1 MSPRRARATK
11 RNLVRWTDDLDKEVL
26 LVVQYACAE
35 AGIKIPWGRVAE
47 IMGPHF
53 TEGAIVQHLAKL
65 RTLMAKLEIPV
76 PPALKRGMLT
86 KTPSKVYGN
95 VTPKRTFDR
104 IEPLYTGSPNANADT
119 RSVYEKAA
127 SIKVEEDGSPTPQGK
142 GRMRTGGRT
151 RNMSDDDD
159 DEEDDDPVPETLYDS
174 DASPKKKRRATKS
187 KKVDTSAVDLPATPE
202 RKVEESGESS
212 ISTIEQSTGPSR
224 RTRGI
229 KRDYTLM
236 DPVLDDMD
244 ADVDQDDDDSV
255 AGNDDSSDPGEE
267 SAMPAGKFQ
276 DFPTL
281 APSDID
287 IMATVNVND
296 DLPHLGSD
304 IFGENA
310 ANINAPNVDPFTGVS
325 GWHGVAGMFASMPAA
340 SFPPGTVN
348 GAALWRPNSLY
359 NQPEMNLQ
367 NFDMPLA
374 LGTGPMEFA
383 PELFRQYSVD
393 SSYQTSR
400 NDSVAT
406 GMSSFT
412 SASESQQDRP
422 RARLA
427 EAATFKVDN
436 LDDFSLDPQE
446 KPGPVLNEHWN
457 EAFSQDMDEF
467 ASTGKDFSV

>member
-1 MSPRRARATK
+1 
-11 RNLVRWTDDLDKEVL
+11 
-26 LVVQYACAE
+26 
-35 AGIKIPWGRVAE
+35 
-47 IMGPHF
+47 
-53 TEGAIVQHLAKL
+53 
-65 RTLMAKLEIPV
+65 
-76 PPALKRGMLT
+76 
-86 KTPSKVYGN
+86 
-95 VTPKRTFDR
+95 
-104 IEPLYTGSPNANADT
+104 
-119 RSVYEKAA
+119 
-127 SIKVEEDGSPTPQGK
+127 
-142 GRMRTGGRT
+142 
-151 RNMSDDDD
+151 
-159 DEEDDDPVPETLYDS
+159 
-174 DASPKKKRRATKS
+174 
-187 KKVDTSAVDLPATPE
+187 
-202 RKVEESGESS
+202 
-212 ISTIEQSTGPSR
+212 
-224 RTRGI
+224 
-229 KRDYTLM
+229 
-236 DPVLDDMD
+236 
-244 ADVDQDDDDSV
+244 
-255 AGNDDSSDPGEE
+255 
-267 SAMPAGKFQ
+267 
-276 DFPTL
+276 
-281 APSDID
+281 
-287 IMATVNVND
+287 
-296 DLPHLGSD
+296 
-304 IFGENA
+304 
-310 ANINAPNVDPFTGVS
+310 
-325 GWHGVAGMFASMPAA
+325 MPAA